1 MCAGCRQK
9 TQEQQQRQSAGEW
22 PVVPISGA
30 HFNIRYI
37 HTNPFPFQ
45 VPYTPRRSH
54 TTLTNIDWY
63 TPDQELINCL
73 ANMPLSLLIN
83 VASFN
88 KYMAKTARHGLRLR
102 VARIIRYYVNTDVDD
117 FIQVVDRLHGVY
129 TGFALLDFINGRCDD
144 VVNRSTP
151 DYPLEIVMDNIAV
164 DDLITFLTDTNS
176 QQLIITFDDNE
187 DPIFRTEDICT
198 RIVNIQH
205 EDVSTFLLVNET
217 STNRADSRSQNHSSK
232 FTELPMSPYSPC
244 CSART
249 SPLLLGDSLA
259 LLFLILPDSHP

>member
-1 MCAGCRQK
+1 MCPLPLVAL
-9 TQEQQQRQSAGEW
+9 
-22 PVVPISGA
+22 PLHP
-30 HFNIRYI
+30 
-37 HTNPFPFQ
+37 
-45 VPYTPRRSH
+45 H

-83 VASFN
+83 SFN
-88 KYMAKTARHGLRLR
+88 KYMAKTAPHGLRLR

-187 DPIFRTEDICT
+187 DPIFQTEDICT
-198 RIVNIQH
+198 H
-205 EDVSTFLLVNET
+205 ST
-217 STNRADSRSQNHSSK
+217 
-232 FTELPMSPYSPC
+232 
-244 CSART
+244 
-249 SPLLLGDSLA
+249 
-259 LLFLILPDSHP
+259 